1 MLLLPGQTG
10 IQRERREPED
20 GPESGRGR
28 PSPRSKGHGGYPS
41 GRGRQRLGSSS
52 TKRSARLQVTQGR
65 AKLGLRD
72 AYCTAPTGNVI
83 CLGIFRSQ
91 RCPLHT
97 RRGCTMRSQN
107 TAPLSRISR
116 IRAECRRRCKASIP
130 EPKRN
135 RAGDPEASIPRK
147 SRSLVVPTAHRSHRS
162 AAVRASRLLPPPPC
176 SPASRPSWTG
186 VVLPPVTAT
195 TPRRRPYG
203 CALFGRAPL
212 PSRALSCSQQPRAI
226 SPPRRAATDRLN
238 GAHCAP
244 RIALCRAGRTTAASP
259 IRRRLRRC

>member
-97 RRGCTMRSQN
+97 RRGCTMPSQN
-107 TAPLSRISR
+107 TVPLSRISR

-135 RAGDPEASIPRK
+135 RAGGPRSKHSTEK
-147 SRSLVVPTAHRSHRS
+147 SLPRRSHRPPKPS
-162 AAVRASRLLPPPPC
+162 LRCGSSEPPSTAAAMLPGISPIVDGRCAAACHRHDTEKEAIWVRSLR
-176 SPASRPSWTG
+176 SRPAAISG
-186 VVLPPVTAT
+186 PFLLASSPE
-195 TPRRRPYG
+195 RY
-203 CALFGRAPL
+203 PL
-212 PSRALSCSQQPRAI
+212 PGGQP
-226 SPPRRAATDRLN
+226 PT
-238 GAHCAP
+238 G
-244 RIALCRAGRTTAASP
+244 
-259 IRRRLRRC
+259 

>member
-1 MLLLPGQTG
+1 MVKRTLAAPSGADTG

-65 AKLGLRD
+65 AKFGLRD

-162 AAVRASRLLPPPPC
+162 VAVRAEPPSTAAAMLPGI
-176 SPASRPSWTG
+176 SPIVDGRCAAACHRHDTEKEAIWVRSLRSRPAAISG
-186 VVLPPVTAT
+186 PFLLASSPE
-195 TPRRRPYG
+195 RY
-203 CALFGRAPL
+203 PL
-212 PSRALSCSQQPRAI
+212 PGGQP
-226 SPPRRAATDRLN
+226 PT
-238 GAHCAP
+238 G
-244 RIALCRAGRTTAASP
+244 
-259 IRRRLRRC
+259 